1 MSNVGPSRGPGSLRR
16 FRPEMSLR
24 VRLIALVSVLAIAM
38 SAVAFL
44 LPSLALESAGSA
56 VWKERRETA
65 EVGLRREW
73 GRATRDLAVTGP
85 LLERAIAASS
95 AAVSS
100 QWLERALQASGAAR
114 GWVKPAQGN
123 AVVERG
129 DSMNFRRAPALEPL
143 LVTARN
149 AGRASGLVLDG
160 PRAAWVEVVGMPG
173 TDAAAVLE
181 LPLDSRLA
189 RRFAESAGVEVALA
203 GVPVKGGAV
212 VRFGA
217 DALAVNHQRL
227 FEAAATVDA
236 RRRASDTGDASD
248 SVRLVKLEATDDVVL
263 IGAMASRDVGA
274 GRLLEEYRLAMAIA
288 LGAIGLGGIL
298 AVAFA
303 ASSLRRGILALD
315 RAAREIIT
323 GRGQYQPVVR
333 AGRDELAQLSSTFNT
348 MHEAVQQREQRIR
361 QAAYRDP
368 VTRLPTRVLF
378 DERGGA
384 MLTWVRAKQRKASLL
399 LVHVD
404 QLREINDTLGRQAA
418 EQVLSELA
426 ERFRGVLRGTRI
438 LTREDGK
445 SEPQEL
451 SILARTGPYEFAVML
466 RDCDPVTARNVGMR
480 LADMASKP
488 FRHEGETLGISLRVG
503 VAGYPVHGAT
513 IPDLMQSADYALL
526 GAAGELGGVAIFDP
540 AHETERE
547 RQLAVQADLRMALER
562 RQLHMVFQPK
572 ISLGSGSALMA
583 EALMRWVHP
592 ERGPQNPAEFVEFA
606 EKTGFI
612 TKLTAWAIDG
622 ALRHAAQWS
631 RDGLPMTISVNL
643 SRRDLMNPEFPAQVV
658 AALRQHG
665 LTGKALSFDI
675 PEGVLVNAPAIVKR
689 NMELL
694 SRAGAMF
701 AVDDFGSGFGAI
713 EELQKLPLH
722 FLKIDRRYVSA
733 MCEDARAAIVV
744 RAVVDLAHSLGLQSV
759 AEGVETAQQLA
770 LLREMGCDQAQ
781 GYYVGRPLTRDDFET
796 WVRHQA
802 AKYGV
807 EGAERRLRPRMP
819 YALTELDS
827 TETIV
832 LAAPSGA
839 APDAAA
845 DGEAAT
851 DDAPADT

>member
-1 MSNVGPSRGPGSLRR
+1 
-16 FRPEMSLR
+16 MSLR
-24 VRLIALVSVLAIAM
+24 VRLTALVTIFALAM
-38 SAVAFL
+38 TAVAFL
-44 LPSLALESAGSA
+44 LPNLALESAGSA

-65 EVGLRREW
+65 EAGLRREW
-73 GRATRDLAVTGP
+73 ARAQRDMAVTGP
-85 LLERAIAASS
+85 LLERAIEAPS
-95 AAVSS
+95 AAVAT
-100 QWLERALQASGAAR
+100 QWLDRAILASGASR
-114 GWVKPAQGN
+114 GWVRAAQGT
-123 AVVERG
+123 APVERG
-129 DSMNFRRAPALEPL
+129 DNINFHDAPGLEPL

-149 AGRASGLVLDG
+149 AGRASGLVVDG
-160 PRAAWVEVVGMPG
+160 QRAAWVEVIGLPG
-173 TDAAAVLE
+173 TSAAAVLE
-181 LPLDSRLA
+181 LSIDSRLA
-189 RRFAESAGVEVALA
+189 RRLADAAGVEVALA
-203 GVPVKGGAV
+203 GVPVRGGPV
-212 VRFGA
+212 TRLGSDTTA
-217 DALAVNHQRL
+217 DFHQRL
-227 FEAAATVDA
+227 FDAAASFDA
-236 RRRASDTGDASD
+236 RRRATDTGDSTD
-248 SVRLVKLEATDDVVL
+248 SIRLLRLEATDDIALVGAIANRD
-263 IGAMASRDVGA
+263 IGAGA
-274 GRLLEEYRLAMAIA
+274 QLEEFRLLLAAALGGIA
-288 LGAIGLGGIL
+288 LGGIIAI
-298 AVAFA
+298 VVA
-303 ASSLRRGILALD
+303 ASSIRKGILALD
-315 RAAREIIT
+315 RAARELIA

-333 AGRDELAQLSSTFNT
+333 AGRDELAQLSATFNT
-348 MHEAVQQREQRIR
+348 MHEAVHQREQRIR

-368 VTRLPTRVLF
+368 VTKLPTRVLF
-378 DERGGA
+378 DERGVA
-384 MLTWVRAKQRKASLL
+384 MLAWVRAKQRKASLL
-399 LVHVD
+399 LIHVD

-418 EQVLSELA
+418 EQVLAELA

-445 SEPQEL
+445 AEPQEL
-451 SILARTGPYEFAVML
+451 SVIARTGPYEFAVML

-488 FRHEGETLGISLRVG
+488 FKYEGQALGISLRVG

-562 RQLHMVFQPK
+562 RELHMVFQPK
-572 ISLGSGSALMA
+572 ISLGDESALMA

-612 TKLTAWAIDG
+612 SKLTTWAIDG
-622 ALRHAAQWS
+622 ALRHAAEWS

-665 LTGKALSFDI
+665 LPGKALSFDI
-675 PEGVLVNAPAIVKR
+675 PEGVLVRAPAVVKR

-694 SRAGAMF
+694 SRVGALF

-713 EELQKLPLH
+713 DELEKLPLH
-722 FLKIDRRYVSA
+722 FLKIDRRYVGA
-733 MCEDARAAIVV
+733 MCEDRRAAIVV
-744 RAVVDLAHSLGLQSV
+744 RAVIDLAHAMGLQSV
-759 AEGVETAQQLA
+759 AEGVETADQLA
-770 LLREMGCDQAQ
+770 MLREMGCDQAQ

-807 EGAERRLRPRMP
+807 QGTDRRLRPRMP
-819 YALTELDS
+819 YALTELEA

-832 LAAPSGA
+832 MGAPSNPVAGA
-839 APDAAA
+839 EPVAGRDPAE
-845 DGEAAT
+845 GAT
-851 DDAPADT
+851 STGA